1 MRGRALSQPK
11 AKPKQGGATA
21 VRTTYIDLPA
31 LDGLEGDALGL
42 FCWSDVR
49 PLAGVAG
56 YVDWR
61 LCGALSATL
70 LNNYFQ
76 GLVGESLLIPVT
88 GRMGSRRLFMFGLG
102 SVHAWDSSVLRQG
115 CKRAYD
121 VMRRAG
127 AVSVLLGAP
136 AWRGDKQ
143 IESTFV
149 KAVREELGNQI
160 DQVLLE
166 KV

>member
-1 MRGRALSQPK
+1 
-11 AKPKQGGATA
+11 

-31 LDGLEGDALGL
+31 LDSLEGDALGL

-61 LCGALSATL
+61 LCGALSAALVSHYFEGTLGETL
-70 LNNYFQ
+70 L
-76 GLVGESLLIPVT
+76 LPVT
-88 GRMGSRRLFMFGLG
+88 GRMGPRRLFVFGLG
-102 SVHAWDSSVLRQG
+102 PAKAWDSSVLREG

-127 AVSVLLGAP
+127 AKSVLLGAP
-136 AWRGDKQ
+136 AWQGDKQ

-149 KAVREELGNQI
+149 KAVREELSNQI